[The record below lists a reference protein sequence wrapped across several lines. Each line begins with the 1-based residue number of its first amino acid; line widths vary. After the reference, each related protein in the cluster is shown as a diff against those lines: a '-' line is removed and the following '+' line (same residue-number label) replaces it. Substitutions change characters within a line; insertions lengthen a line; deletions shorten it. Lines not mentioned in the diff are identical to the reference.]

1 MEIHQIRAFL
11 AVAEELH
18 FGRAAQRLHMAQPP
32 LSRTIRQIEREVG
45 TPLFARTTRSVKL
58 TAAGHAL
65 VQPAYAVLESCEAAN
80 AAIRRALQGEIGQ
93 VKLGFAGASSY
104 RLVSTLA
111 KDIRNNTPGI
121 DLQLESSTFTS
132 DTLGGVIDGTLDL
145 ALTRWSSP
153 PPRIRGR
160 AVMQEVPVALLPKEH
175 RLAGRAAVKMD
186 DLKDEKFVAL
196 PAEGSYTMHDL
207 TLHWAFE
214 AGFTPNIVQY
224 APDPWVLGA
233 LVSAGAGISIVYD
246 SLAEGLGDPS
256 LAAVPLDI
264 VHEPMNVHLAWR
276 EDDANP
282 ALAEVLLAADRALPT
297 VTA

>member
-32 LSRTIRQIEREVG
+32 LSRTIRQLEREVG
-45 TPLFARTTRSVKL
+45 TSLFARTTRSVKL

-65 VQPAYAVLESCEAAN
+65 VQPAIEVLDSCEAAS
-80 AAIRRALQGEIGQ
+80 AAIRRVVQGEIGQ

-111 KDIRNNTPGI
+111 RDLRANTPGI
-121 DLQLESSTFTS
+121 DLQLQSSTFTT
-132 DTLGGVIDGTLDL
+132 DTLNGVVDGSLDL
-145 ALTRWSSP
+145 ALTRWSAP

-160 AVMQEVPVALLPKEH
+160 VVMQENPVALLPKEH
-175 RLAGRAAVKMD
+175 RLAGRSAVTMN
-186 DLKDEKFVAL
+186 DLRDEKFVAL
-196 PAEGSYTMHDL
+196 PSDGSTMYDL

-214 AGFTPNIVQY
+214 AGFTPDIVQH
-224 APDPWVLGA
+224 APDPWVIGA
-233 LVSAGAGISIVYD
+233 LVSAGVGISIIYD
-246 SLAEGLGDPS
+246 SVAESLGDPS
-256 LAAVPLDI
+256 LVAVPLDI
-264 VHEPMNVHLAWR
+264 VHEPMNIHLAWR

-282 ALAEVLLAADRALPT
+282 ALAEVLSAADRALPT
-297 VTA
+297 VSA